1 VKDRPEALARL
12 DLLFSTSRI
21 AHEATF
27 DLHGE
32 LVALGADDDQT
43 RELVRES
50 ALIALD
56 DLAVLTAQAR
66 RLAARWSEQSLLARE
81 EANRT
86 LQAVHAE
93 LVRIEPEIRR
103 LRARQQEIARDL
115 RSRLTQAREG

>member
-1 VKDRPEALARL
+1 MKDRPEALARL
-12 DLLFSTSRI
+12 DLLFSTSRN

-27 DLHGE
+27 DIHGE

-66 RLAARWSEQSLLARE
+66 RVAARWSEQSLLARE